1 MQEVSLHNLIITGGK
16 RMENT
21 EKLIIK
27 KRDSKKARQTTVGMR
42 VSIATY
48 QKVEDAA
55 NKANYSMIEM
65 LDTLIDY
72 AIKNLE
78 ID

>member
-1 MQEVSLHNLIITGGK
+1 MLEVSLHNLIITGGK
-16 RMENT
+16 HMENT

-27 KRDSKKARQTTVGMR
+27 RRDSKKARQTTVSMR

-48 QKVEDAA
+48 QKVEDVA
-55 NKANYSMIEM
+55 NKANYSIVEM